1 MAAIKKVILIGAGGN
16 VGPWILKA
24 LDEDPDFEVSILARK
39 SSKSTYPSNVMV
51 HHVDD
56 SYPDDQVSEVF
67 QGQDAVVCSM
77 NTSQVMRQINFIDL
91 AVKAGVKWFVP
102 AEFGGNKA
110 KSHLGVKTPMFDAKE
125 SVHKHLMEMEKSGL
139 CWTAVATG
147 AFLDWGLSNGF
158 LGFDIEAR
166 RAKVYD
172 SGDEH
177 WTGTKLPTIGLAV
190 ARLFK
195 TPEKVKNRFI
205 YIYSTR
211 TSQNEILRAFETA
224 TGKKWDVEHVKFDD
238 EVAAGQE
245 LMKQGNR
252 LGIVP
257 LILSSFFR
265 EKMGA
270 DFTRATEA
278 DNDILGLPV
287 ENVEDVVR
295 EVLAWPE
302 SMIESARLV

>member
-1 MAAIKKVILIGAGGN
+1 MGCVGRQSQPVHFLIGEMIFPFRFAMTGGTWM
-16 VGPWILKA
+16 GGST
-24 LDEDPDFEVSILARK
+24 DPDNEN
-39 SSKSTYPSNVMV
+39 TY
-51 HHVDD
+51 
-56 SYPDDQVSEVF
+56 
-67 QGQDAVVCSM
+67 
-77 NTSQVMRQINFIDL
+77 R
-91 AVKAGVKWFVP
+91 
-102 AEFGGNKA
+102 
-110 KSHLGVKTPMFDAKE
+110 
-125 SVHKHLMEMEKSGL
+125 
-139 CWTAVATG
+139 
-147 AFLDWGLSNGF
+147 GLSNGF